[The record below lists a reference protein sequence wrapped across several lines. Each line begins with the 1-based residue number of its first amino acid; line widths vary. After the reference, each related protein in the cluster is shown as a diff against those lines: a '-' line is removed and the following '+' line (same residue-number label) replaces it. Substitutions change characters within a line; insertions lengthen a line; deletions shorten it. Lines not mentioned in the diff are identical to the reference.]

1 MHISREELLHYATI
15 ARIELSEA
23 NAELF
28 VDQFNETL
36 DYADRIF
43 AIDLEGVMPTVSP
56 TNAANTLRKD
66 EVLPGL
72 STQDAL
78 INAPESEDN
87 AFLVPQIIGQGG
99 DAS

>member
-1 MHISREELLHYATI
+1 MHISREELLHYASI
-15 ARIELSEA
+15 ARIELSED

-36 DYADRIF
+36 DYAGRIF
-43 AIDLEGVMPTVSP
+43 DIDLEGVEATVSP
-56 TNAANTLRKD
+56 TDTVNTLRKD

-78 INAPESEDN
+78 LNAPESEDN

-99 DAS
+99 DA